1 MAVNRLRSAFAVPKK
16 GETFELRAGLVSQY
30 AYERKDAIQRTI
42 MAMTLG
48 KDVSALFPDVLKN
61 IATTD
66 LDQKKLVYLYLMNYA
81 KSNPDLCILAVNT
94 FVQDSKDP
102 NPLIRALAIRTM
114 GCIRVDK
121 MVDYMGEPLRKT
133 LKDESPYVRK
143 TAAICVAKLF
153 DLNRTMCLEN
163 GFLETLQEL
172 IGDPNPMVVA
182 NAVTALAE
190 ISESAP
196 ETKALDIN
204 SATLRKLLMALNE
217 CTEWGRVTILNCLAE
232 FRTTDVKDAEHICE
246 RVVPQFQ
253 HVNASVVLAA
263 VKVVFLHMRY
273 ISSELATSYLKKMA
287 PPLVTLVSS
296 APEVQYVALRNIDL
310 LLQKQPDILNKELR
324 VFFCKY
330 NDPPYV
336 KFQKL
341 EIMVRIANEKN
352 VDQLL
357 AELKE
362 YALEV
367 DMDFVRRAV
376 RAIGQTAIKIE
387 SSSERCVNTLL
398 DLINTKVNYVVQ
410 EAIVVIRDIFRKYPG
425 YENIIPTLC
434 KCIDE
439 LDEPNAR
446 AALIWI
452 VGEYAEKISNA
463 GDILAG
469 FVEGFNEEFT
479 QTQLQIL
486 TAVVK
491 LFLKRPEKAQGLVQK
506 VLQAATKENDNPDI
520 RDRAYV
526 YWRLLS
532 NTTDPNAAKNVVLS
546 QKPPI
551 TTTIQ
556 TLPPALLDQLLEEMS
571 TLASV
576 YHKPPEQFVGQGRF
590 GADAVQRAA
599 IEEQL
604 QNARENPLAAA
615 AAAAAVSGATPPAQS
630 QTNAENLLDIDFD
643 GSAPASAQKEPPSGM
658 SGLEGLAGTPMRTE
672 SPAVGS
678 STTQQ
683 SNNLDDLLGVF
694 GNDSSSN
701 SNFAALG
708 GLGTSSG
715 GGGGFGG
722 SNDDDLMNGFQSLN
736 VSNPTSPPPQQQQ
749 AGGKKTNDDLLG
761 LF

>member
-1 MAVNRLRSAFAVPKK
+1 MAMNRIRGAFAVPRK

-30 AYERKDAIQRTI
+30 AYERKESIQKTI

-66 LDQKKLVYLYLMNYA
+66 LEQKKLVYLYLMNYA
-81 KSNPDLCILAVNT
+81 KSHPDLCILAVNT
-94 FVQDSKDP
+94 FVQDSEDP

-121 MVDYMGEPLRKT
+121 MIDYMEEPLRKT
-133 LKDESPYVRK
+133 LRDESPYVRK

-153 DLNRTMCLEN
+153 DLGPAMCLEN
-163 GFLETLQEL
+163 GFLEMLQEM

-182 NAVTALAE
+182 NSVTALSE
-190 ISESAP
+190 IYHAAP
-196 ETKALDIN
+196 ETQALQVTPN
-204 SATLRKLLMALNE
+204 TLRKLLMALNE
-217 CTEWGRVTILNCLAE
+217 CTEWGRVTILTTLSEYKTSVVQEAE
-232 FRTTDVKDAEHICE
+232 QICE
-246 RVVPQFQ
+246 RVAPQFQ
-253 HVNASVVLAA
+253 HANPSVVLAA
-263 VKVVFLHMRY
+263 VKTVFLHMK
-273 ISSELATSYLKKMA
+273 SVNAELNKNYLKKMA

-341 EIMVRIANEKN
+341 EIMVRIANDRN
-352 VDQLL
+352 FDQLL

-376 RAIGQTAIKIE
+376 KAIGQVAIKIE
-387 SSSERCVNTLL
+387 SAAEKCVNTLL
-398 DLINTKVNYVVQ
+398 DLIGTKVNYVVQ
-410 EAIVVIRDIFRKYPG
+410 EAIVVIKDIFRKYPG
-425 YENIIPTLC
+425 YEGIIPTLC

-469 FVEGFNEEFT
+469 FVEGFNEEFS

-491 LFLKRPEKAQGLVQK
+491 LFLKRPDKAQGLVQK
-506 VLQAATKENDNPDI
+506 VLQAATAENDNPDV

-532 NTTDPNAAKNVVLS
+532 NTSDSNAARDIVLS
-546 QKPPI
+546 KKPPI
-551 TTTIQ
+551 VTTIQ
-556 TLPPALLDQLLEEMS
+556 SLPPALLEQLLTELS

-576 YHKPPEQFVGQGRF
+576 YHMPPVQFVGQGRF
-590 GADAVQRAA
+590 GADAVQKAA

-615 AAAAAVSGATPPAQS
+615 AAAAAVSGTPAPQ
-630 QTNAENLLDIDFD
+630 QQNNVENLLDIDFD
-643 GSAPASAQKEPPSGM
+643 GTAPASAHKEPNGGM
-658 SGLEGLAGTPMRTE
+658 SGLEGLAGTPVRVE
-672 SPAVGS
+672 SPAVGAPS
-678 STTQQ
+678 G

-694 GNDSSSN
+694 GDSGAPSSAGASAPPN
-701 SNFAALG
+701 GGSGADLLDGLG
-708 GLGTSSG
+708 GLDLSG
-715 GGGGFGG
+715 
-722 SNDDDLMNGFQSLN
+722 NGMS
-736 VSNPTSPPPQQQQ
+736 SPPPAPGSSQP
-749 AGGKKTNDDLLG
+749 KKTNEDIMS